1 MENLTDQ
8 EICVNLKRLYN
19 ETENRVKTNAMVS
32 RAYIVKVSTETIND
46 KVSAQMNSI
55 KTGIYNIN
63 PKFKEGSKNYE
74 ETKKLVTETLA
85 SYEQALVELS
95 QFFDGKI
102 EQLILRKVELEA
114 SLIGTILNDEY
125 LREELVSDTD
135 KKENDK
141 AKLSVKDSIKSVLER
156 FKIKKAEK
164 TNVIDPMEISKLM
177 DQQDVVCE
185 MEEQFSSNIEKRKDD
200 KVKNA
205 EFSKK
210 VEKEISLINS
220 EIERINERKK
230 ESISKAMEVGG
241 TDMVTTIRRP
251 RVIKRITTF
260 FASRFNTAKVVETT
274 IINPLN
280 SRIESFRTNELS
292 GMKG

>member
-8 EICVNLKRLYN
+8 EICVNLKKLYN

-32 RAYIVKVSTETIND
+32 RAYIDKVSTETIND
-46 KVSAQMNSI
+46 KVTAQMNSI

-156 FKIKKAEK
+156 FRLKKTEK
-164 TNVIDPMEISKLM
+164 ANAIDPMEISKLM
-177 DQQDVVCE
+177 DKQDIVCE
-185 MEEQFSSNIEKRKDD
+185 MDEQFSSNIEKRKDA
-200 KVKNA
+200 KVKNT

-274 IINPLN
+274 IINPL
-280 SRIESFRTNELS
+280 SARIESFKANELS

>member
-8 EICVNLKRLYN
+8 EICVNLKKLYN

-32 RAYIVKVSTETIND
+32 RAYIDKVSTESINN
-46 KVSAQMNSI
+46 KVTSQMNSI

-85 SYEQALVELS
+85 SYEQALVELG

-114 SLIGTILNDEY
+114 SLIGSILNDEY
-125 LREELVSDTD
+125 LREELVADTD
-135 KKENDK
+135 KKDNDRV
-141 AKLSVKDSIKSVLER
+141 KLSVKDSIKFVLER
-156 FKIKKAEK
+156 FKIKKTEK
-164 TNVIDPMEISKLM
+164 TNIIDPMEISKLM
-177 DQQDVVCE
+177 DKQDIVCE
-185 MEEQFSSNIEKRKDD
+185 MDEQFSSNIEKRKVA
-200 KVKNA
+200 KVRNM

-210 VEKEISLINS
+210 LEKEISLINS

-241 TDMVTTIRRP
+241 TEMVANIRRP

-274 IINPLN
+274 IINPLIT
-280 SRIESFRTNELS
+280 RIENFKSNELS

>member
-32 RAYIVKVSTETIND
+32 RAYIDKVSTETIND
-46 KVSAQMNSI
+46 KVTAQMNSI

-85 SYEQALVELS
+85 SYEKALVELS

-156 FKIKKAEK
+156 FRLKKTEK
-164 TNVIDPMEISKLM
+164 ANAIDPMEISKLM
-177 DQQDVVCE
+177 DKQDIVCE
-185 MEEQFSSNIEKRKDD
+185 MDEQFSSNIEKRKDA
-200 KVKNA
+200 KVKNT

-274 IINPLN
+274 IINPL
-280 SRIESFRTNELS
+280 SARIESFKANELS

>member
-8 EICVNLKRLYN
+8 EICVNLKKLYN

-32 RAYIVKVSTETIND
+32 RAYIDKVSTESINN
-46 KVSAQMNSI
+46 KVTSQMNSI

-85 SYEQALVELS
+85 SYEQALVELG

-114 SLIGTILNDEY
+114 SLIGSILNDEY
-125 LREELVSDTD
+125 LREELVADTD
-135 KKENDK
+135 KKDNDRV
-141 AKLSVKDSIKSVLER
+141 KLSVKDSIKSVLER
-156 FKIKKAEK
+156 FKIKKTEK
-164 TNVIDPMEISKLM
+164 TNIVDPMEISKLM
-177 DQQDVVCE
+177 DKQDIVCE
-185 MEEQFSSNIEKRKDD
+185 MDEQFSSNIEKRKVA
-200 KVKNA
+200 KVRNM

-210 VEKEISLINS
+210 LEKEISLINS

-241 TDMVTTIRRP
+241 TEMVANIRRP

-274 IINPLN
+274 IINPLIT
-280 SRIESFRTNELS
+280 RIENFKSNELS

>member
-8 EICVNLKRLYN
+8 EICVNLTRLYN

-32 RAYIVKVSTETIND
+32 RAYIDKVSTETIND
-46 KVSAQMNSI
+46 KVTAQMNSI

-85 SYEQALVELS
+85 NYEQALVELS

-141 AKLSVKDSIKSVLER
+141 AKMSVKDSIKSVLER
-156 FKIKKAEK
+156 FRHKKTEK
-164 TNVIDPMEISKLM
+164 STAIDPMEISKLM
-177 DQQDVVCE
+177 DKQDIVCE
-185 MEEQFSSNIEKRKDD
+185 MDEKFSSNIEKRKDA
-200 KVKNA
+200 KAKNI

-230 ESISKAMEVGG
+230 ESIFKAMEVGG
-241 TDMVTTIRRP
+241 TDMATTIRRP

-274 IINPLN
+274 IISPLN
-280 SRIESFRTNELS
+280 ARIESFKINELS